1 MDNNSIAEKIK
12 ACDDQYLGLFCSKGR
27 EWGLFVY
34 QDRQLSELP
43 AHNFLR
49 IPDHIPVG
57 RLRGLA
63 DVARNTAK
71 ATGRSVLRIELSQP
85 LKFTNAASEHWGCYY
100 LTDPDLIEH
109 TPADDLILMP
119 VDDEEKVKRLI
130 EFEAANGKEPELDR
144 RQVERLS
151 SVYLADKGL
160 TCWLCCRGDD
170 ILGRGELFI
179 NGDAAGLYNLKS
191 ISGGDSDTI
200 LTALRQQMIEQ
211 GIKQGAEFIY
221 AKSETDLAGFTK
233 ISDVYAVEWRF

>member
-34 QDRQLSELP
+34 QDRQLPELP

-49 IPDHIPVG
+49 IPDHIPSG

-85 LKFTNAASEHWGCYY
+85 LKFTNAALEHWGCYY
-100 LTDPDLIEH
+100 LSDMGQIEH
-109 TPADDLILMP
+109 APADDLILTP

-144 RQVERLS
+144 RQAERLS

-179 NGDAAGLYNLKS
+179 SGDAAGLYNLKAV
-191 ISGGDSDTI
+191 SGGDGDAI
-200 LTALRQQMIEQ
+200 LGALRQLMIER
-211 GIKQGAEFIY
+211 GIKQGAECIY
-221 AKSETDLAGFTK
+221 TKSETDIPGFTK
-233 ISDVYAVEWRF
+233 IKDVYAVEWRF